1 MGSIIE
7 VFPHGANLVPQART
21 WRSASARAVEP
32 PRSRLARLDD
42 LASIRALQ
50 HAVQPSAPSVALRQ
64 FETRRRA
71 FPEGQLVV
79 ECGGELLACASALIV
94 RWDDPAPSMFDT
106 HDPAGHTLLLD
117 DIAFDPETSGDAAL
131 RRLLQAE
138 RRVCRALNLRR
149 IILAARIPGYSAF
162 EDELSPEDYAG
173 RVVWG
178 DIAEAALRVPL
189 ALGFQYCG
197 IARGWRP
204 RDTG

>member
-7 VFPHGANLVPQART
+7 VFPRGATPVPQART

-79 ECGGELLACASALIV
+79 ECGGELLACASALIG

-106 HDPAGHTLLLD
+106 HDSARHTLLLD
-117 DIAFDPETSGDAAL
+117 CIAFDPSTSCVPYLAQPPHAEL
-131 RRLLQAE
+131 PRMWAWLSRYARRT
-138 RRVCRALNLRR
+138 
-149 IILAARIPGYSAF
+149 P
-162 EDELSPEDYAG
+162 P
-173 RVVWG
+173 
-178 DIAEAALRVPL
+178 
-189 ALGFQYCG
+189 
-197 IARGWRP
+197 
-204 RDTG
+204 